1 MAGGDSYQDK
11 EEKRMSISSFKKKC
25 LILSAVF
32 LIIGSVLIGAGWSMA
47 DFKAE
52 NVKEEGTPKWYRTFH
67 ADEQGT
73 WIGIRFKKGVY
84 LLTFGNSGEY

>member
-1 MAGGDSYQDK
+1 
-11 EEKRMSISSFKKKC
+11 
-25 LILSAVF
+25 
-32 LIIGSVLIGAGWSMA
+32 MA

-84 LLTFGNSGEY
+84 LLTFGDSGEY

>member
-1 MAGGDSYQDK
+1 
-11 EEKRMSISSFKKKC
+11 MSISSFKKKC

-73 WIGIRFKKGVY
+73 WIGIQVKKGVY
-84 LLTFGNSGEY
+84 LLTFGGTRE